1 MDTLED
7 YEELYDDI
15 TGMNY
20 MAFFEDYEYETD
32 IDEYLLKVDISYR
45 IEYMRFPIGDPEM
58 ETRLDSVCESVA
70 YEIIRENAIHETMG
84 SLLGEEEEEP
94 DEDDFDEIEHQ
105 RLKEQLQNHID
116 LFTKQKAKVHQ
127 QTYPQN
133 RMFKRK
139 DFWMIQK
146 VDFSQKAIDSNDAY
160 EVVFEELVNEGYYV
174 LKERG
179 GDPKHDIFFIVEV

>member
-70 YEIIRENAIHETMG
+70 YEIIRELSLIH
-84 SLLGEEEEEP
+84 
-94 DEDDFDEIEHQ
+94 I
-105 RLKEQLQNHID
+105 
-116 LFTKQKAKVHQ
+116 
-127 QTYPQN
+127 
-133 RMFKRK
+133 
-139 DFWMIQK
+139 
-146 VDFSQKAIDSNDAY
+146 
-160 EVVFEELVNEGYYV
+160 
-174 LKERG
+174 
-179 GDPKHDIFFIVEV
+179 